1 MFGIRLSVTT
11 SLAIMNAIMQVH
23 GSAVDLTEKRQTGI
37 PGQVVACGPTMFSIF
52 TGISDLASSGND
64 NKVTG
69 FTYGSDGVAELQL
82 AAVER
87 SWTAMMRVQRQWNL
101 RVLLTMLACKRV
113 HKKRLINRI
122 FYWVGQNDLCT
133 LAALIRN
140 RQGVMDRYSFCSPRS
155 TARSGARF
163 LGLASYMD
171 RNPDYT
177 WEAFFRK
184 QASGMPASE
193 RVEFFAIINR
203 TESRTAAQGP
213 LTVNVSTALTVGTF
227 KTAYSGHL
235 ELIEAG
241 TL

>member
-1 MFGIRLSVTT
+1 MFGVRLSVTT

-69 FTYGSDGVAELQL
+69 FTRPDPEPPRCNGSLQFLL
-82 AAVER
+82 AAIDV
-87 SWTAMMRVQRQWNL
+87 
-101 RVLLTMLACKRV
+101 
-113 HKKRLINRI
+113 
-122 FYWVGQNDLCT
+122 
-133 LAALIRN
+133 
-140 RQGVMDRYSFCSPRS
+140 
-155 TARSGARF
+155 
-163 LGLASYMD
+163 
-171 RNPDYT
+171 
-177 WEAFFRK
+177 FRK

-193 RVEFFAIINR
+193 RVEFFAIIKLITL
-203 TESRTAAQGP
+203 TESRTAAQGS